1 MDRKERAGSFQ
12 AAMLDAL
19 DGRQAAIFTSGPGI
33 IQSFDV
39 DAMTCTVLMATQMQ
53 VSKQDGTW
61 SWVTL
66 PLLTD
71 VPVCFPGGG
80 DYTLTFPVAAG
91 DEALIVIAH
100 RCIDAWWQNGGV
112 QPQAEF
118 RMHDLSDGFAI
129 VGVRSQPRVL
139 TDVSVTTVQ
148 LRSNDGLAYIEL
160 AGGHVC
166 KVRAPGGIDLNG
178 VTIDASG
185 HLNSPTQVT
194 AAGVNLKGHDH
205 AGVSRGGART
215 DPT

>member
-1 MDRKERAGSFQ
+1 MDRKERAGSHE
-12 AAMLDAL
+12 AALLDAL

-33 IQSFDV
+33 IQSFDP
-39 DAMTCTVLMATQMQ
+39 DAMTCSVQLATQMQ
-53 VSKQDGTW
+53 RFQKDGSW
-61 SWVTL
+61 SWATIS
-66 PLLTD
+66 LLTD

-80 DYTLTFPVAAG
+80 GYTLSFPVAPG

-118 RMHDLSDGFAI
+118 RMHDLSDGFALP
-129 VGVRSQPRVL
+129 GVRSQPRVIPNVS
-139 TDVSVTTVQ
+139 TDSVQ
-148 LRSNDGLAYIEL
+148 LRSDDGLAYIEL
-160 AGGHVC
+160 ADGHVC

-185 HLNSPTQVT
+185 HLTSPTQVT
-194 AAGVNLKGHDH
+194 AAGVDLKGHDH

-215 DPT
+215 DPA

>member
-1 MDRKERAGSFQ
+1 MDRKERAGSHQ
-12 AAMLDAL
+12 AALLDAL

-33 IQSFDV
+33 IQSFDP
-39 DAMTCTVLMATQMQ
+39 DAMTCSVQLATQMQ
-53 VSKQDGTW
+53 VFKKDGAW
-61 SWVTL
+61 SWVSL
-66 PLLTD
+66 PIMVD

-80 DYTLTFPVAAG
+80 GYTLSFPVAAG
-91 DEALIVIAH
+91 DEALVVIAH

-129 VGVRSQPRVL
+129 PGVRSQPRVIPNVS
-139 TDVSVTTVQ
+139 TDSVQ
-148 LRSNDGLAYIEL
+148 LRSDDGLAYVEL

-178 VTIDASG
+178 VIIDASG
-185 HLNSPTQVT
+185 HLVSPTQVT
-194 AAGVNLKGHDH
+194 AAGVNLVGHDH
-205 AGVSRGGART
+205 AGVTRGGART

>member
-1 MDRKERAGSFQ
+1 MDRKERSGSHQ
-12 AAMLDAL
+12 AALLDAL

-33 IQSFDV
+33 IQSFDPG
-39 DAMTCTVLMATQMQ
+39 AMTCSVQLATQMQ
-53 VSKQDGTW
+53 VFQKDGTW

-66 PLLTD
+66 PVMVD

-80 DYTLTFPVAAG
+80 GYTLSFPVAAG

-118 RMHDLSDGFAI
+118 RMHDLSDGFALPGI
-129 VGVRSQPRVL
+129 RSQPRVIPN
-139 TDVSVTTVQ
+139 VSTNSVQ
-148 LRSNDGLAYIEL
+148 LRSDDGLSYVEL
-160 AGGHVC
+160 AGGHAC

-185 HLNSPTQVT
+185 HLIASQVT

-205 AGVSRGGART
+205 AGVTRGGART